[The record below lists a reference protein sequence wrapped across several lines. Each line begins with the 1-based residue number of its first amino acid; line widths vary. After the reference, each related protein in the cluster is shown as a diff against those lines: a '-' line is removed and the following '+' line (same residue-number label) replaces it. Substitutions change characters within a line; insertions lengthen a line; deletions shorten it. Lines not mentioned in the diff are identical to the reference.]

1 MIKFKHDALVKE
13 YKRVNFP
20 KTMFRFKS
28 FEAILSKQE
37 IDEKVLIDIIGRVV
51 QIYSPMEKLIGEKL
65 TRLIDFVLEDISS
78 LVSIGWQ
85 SSWHEGVVRY
95 KVIVRVADE
104 SGDAP
109 MLIWDREC
117 EELVGLSASDLK
129 AKYPKGNKSI
139 PLELASLRGMSMF
152 FRILMKKDRVESD
165 LQR

>member
-1 MIKFKHDALVKE
+1 MYCGGCK
-13 YKRVNFP
+13 
-20 KTMFRFKS
+20 
-28 FEAILSKQE
+28 
-37 IDEKVLIDIIGRVV
+37 
-51 QIYSPMEKLIGEKL
+51 
-65 TRLIDFVLEDISS
+65 
-78 LVSIGWQ
+78 

-117 EELVGLSASDLK
+117 EELVGLSAGDLK